1 MVSSRRYYAEQNKS
15 DIDKYLMM
23 SLTYGIYEAQQS
35 EKRCVDAEGKWVVAR
50 REVGWGVG
58 EIDKGD

>member
-1 MVSSRRYYAEQNKS
+1 MLNKMS

-23 SLTYGIYEAQQS
+23 SLAYGIYEAQQS
-35 EKRCVDAEGKWVVAR
+35 EKRCIDAEGKWVVAR